1 MQLKD
6 LAKIERKNTEDD
18 HEDDGGSPMDEASAF
33 IDAIKD
39 IIEDFDGGFSE
50 IAESL
55 QPHIGTE
62 DIILTFGYSK
72 LVLACFQLAKEKEK

>member
-1 MQLKD
+1 M
-6 LAKIERKNTEDD
+6 ERKITLDEQED
-18 HEDDGGSPMDEASAF
+18 ENVSPMDEASAF
-33 IDAIKD
+33 IDAIKE